1 MLEWLLSSP
10 ATKHRTA
17 LLHYIL
23 HQLCGYAFSRKDA
36 ICLEA
41 KPIKTRLQQ
50 ANKAQRTSVLN
61 GTALSSFLLKPHQPR
76 AILVTTKKEAK
87 ASSKYTCKAC
97 KAVSLHKT
105 VVMTLSRATTA
116 PPLAFNTHLYTS
128 MQVVVNKKG
137 RASAVSANK
146 VCL

>member
-41 KPIKTRLQQ
+41 KPIKTRLQL

-61 GTALSSFLLKPHQPR
+61 GTALSSFFP
-76 AILVTTKKEAK
+76 AK
-87 ASSKYTCKAC
+87 T
-97 KAVSLHKT
+97 
-105 VVMTLSRATTA
+105 
-116 PPLAFNTHLYTS
+116 
-128 MQVVVNKKG
+128 
-137 RASAVSANK
+137 ASAQSDSCYDK
-146 VCL
+146 KRSKSKQQIHLQSL